1 MKYLLSS
8 LMLAGIVLLG
18 ACGGNEEL
26 TVDVVSD
33 KTTLAVGETIEFTIA
48 VSSGDYDCGNWNVRK
63 PDGASIAG
71 ETGITAS
78 TSHTF
83 SYTATEAGSFT
94 FEYDAGY
101 DCDENRVALGEI
113 GKDIFRGTV
122 DFTVTE

>member
-1 MKYLLSS
+1 
-8 LMLAGIVLLG
+8 MLCGIVLLG

-26 TVDVVSD
+26 SVDVTAD
-33 KTTLAVGETIEFTIA
+33 KTTLAVGETIEFTIS
-48 VSSGDYDCGNWNVRK
+48 VSSGDYDCGNWRITK

-78 TSHTF
+78 MSHTF

-94 FEYDAGY
+94 FEYEAGY
-101 DCDENRVALGEI
+101 ECDENRVAVGELN
-113 GKDIFRGTV
+113 KDIYRASI